1 MAKSNDKVSLRP
13 LTPPKGRKK
22 NHCFVT
28 NSRLVSGGNKN
39 PAKQSDQHK
48 AKGVGGG
55 GALASTPYFCFT
67 STHITYVDDKQG
79 SLLVLNIVKTFKS
92 KCQKIKHNQTF
103 QTTMKKKFKSSFSSH
118 QAECQIKCKNVFR
131 KTHVRKVTKKQ
142 KKQSKIVS
150 FFKLKWIVLI

>member
-92 KCQKIKHNQTF
+92 KC
-103 QTTMKKKFKSSFSSH
+103 
-118 QAECQIKCKNVFR
+118 
-131 KTHVRKVTKKQ
+131 
-142 KKQSKIVS
+142 
-150 FFKLKWIVLI
+150 

>member
-28 NSRLVSGGNKN
+28 DSRLVSGGNKN

-55 GALASTPYFCFT
+55 RELWLVPLTFVSPP
-67 STHITYVDDKQG
+67 HI
-79 SLLVLNIVKTFKS
+79 
-92 KCQKIKHNQTF
+92 
-103 QTTMKKKFKSSFSSH
+103 SH
-118 QAECQIKCKNVFR
+118 
-131 KTHVRKVTKKQ
+131 T
-142 KKQSKIVS
+142 
-150 FFKLKWIVLI
+150 